1 MAGGQQTL
9 KTIVVL
15 SGRVDNSFG
24 IIGTELTQLG
34 NKVNGVSS
42 QLAQYGE
49 ESLNVY
55 KNYEDGILETRS
67 VLARQYSSSGELNK
81 AMSSLEEHAQAWAS
95 TTIFHTNDVASAMA
109 TAAHAG
115 WDYDKIISGL
125 PASML
130 IAQAGGMELTDSVDM
145 LSKMM
150 ASTGTSFNQSERF
163 IDEWARAADLVATD
177 IPELGSAFLRLGSS
191 AQFAK
196 NNEELFTMLAVLA
209 NVGTVGET
217 AGTGVRNTM
226 MRLVAPT
233 QKAAEAMD
241 ELGLTEEE
249 LDEIFADVDESS
261 AAAYKRLQDMGFSPY
276 DERGNLRGFI
286 DIFTDLNLALE

>member
-24 IIGTELTQLG
+24 IIGSELTQLG

-177 IPELGSAFLRLGSS
+177 IP
-191 AQFAK
+191 
-196 NNEELFTMLAVLA
+196 
-209 NVGTVGET
+209 
-217 AGTGVRNTM
+217 
-226 MRLVAPT
+226 
-233 QKAAEAMD
+233 
-241 ELGLTEEE
+241 
-249 LDEIFADVDESS
+249 
-261 AAAYKRLQDMGFSPY
+261 
-276 DERGNLRGFI
+276 
-286 DIFTDLNLALE
+286 

>member
-24 IIGTELTQLG
+24 IIGSELTQLG

-109 TAAHAG
+109 TGGACRMGLRQDHLRPPRFDAHCAG
-115 WDYDKIISGL
+115 RRHG
-125 PASML
+125 
-130 IAQAGGMELTDSVDM
+130 
-145 LSKMM
+145 
-150 ASTGTSFNQSERF
+150 
-163 IDEWARAADLVATD
+163 ADRQRGHALQND
-177 IPELGSAFLRLGSS
+177 
-191 AQFAK
+191 
-196 NNEELFTMLAVLA
+196 
-209 NVGTVGET
+209 GEHRH
-217 AGTGVRNTM
+217 V
-226 MRLVAPT
+226 V
-233 QKAAEAMD
+233 
-241 ELGLTEEE
+241 
-249 LDEIFADVDESS
+249 
-261 AAAYKRLQDMGFSPY
+261 
-276 DERGNLRGFI
+276 
-286 DIFTDLNLALE
+286 

>member
-24 IIGTELTQLG
+24 IIGSELTQLG

-125 PASML
+125 PASMPVSYTHL
-130 IAQAGGMELTDSVDM
+130 FASEQHFKVAHRGRRRVGDATEHSLHPVSYTHLRRGCWEAAKTLNNTAFRRRLTRS
-145 LSKMM
+145 LS
-150 ASTGTSFNQSERF
+150 
-163 IDEWARAADLVATD
+163 RAAWKRRRASR
-177 IPELGSAFLRLGSS
+177 PSPRRLSRSWKQPPAKRRLSRPCPQRLSQSS
-191 AQFAK
+191 S
-196 NNEELFTMLAVLA
+196 
-209 NVGTVGET
+209 
-217 AGTGVRNTM
+217 R
-226 MRLVAPT
+226 
-233 QKAAEAMD
+233 AA
-241 ELGLTEEE
+241 
-249 LDEIFADVDESS
+249 
-261 AAAYKRLQDMGFSPY
+261 
-276 DERGNLRGFI
+276 
-286 DIFTDLNLALE
+286 